1 MPATDPRPRTGPRPT
16 TDAGSAAAG
25 SARLVAW
32 DRELRRV
39 HARLRDALQVARE
52 SVEDVAAG
60 GPDAPTRDLLLFCT
74 GFCQALDGHHR
85 SEDDVVLPGLLD
97 AAPELAD
104 VMGQLMRDHSVLSHL
119 LGELQRAV
127 DAGHAAGAHD
137 ANALHRHL
145 DGIEAV
151 METHF
156 RYEEKRLLPALADL
170 ALAASPRAALGPLA

>member
-1 MPATDPRPRTGPRPT
+1 MTDP
-16 TDAGSAAAG
+16 GSAAP
-25 SARLVAW
+25 ARLVAW
-32 DRELRRV
+32 DRELRDV

-85 SEDDVVLPGLLD
+85 GEDDVVFPGLLD

-104 VMGQLMRDHSVLSHL
+104 VVGQLVRDHSVLSHL

-127 DAGHAAGAHD
+127 DAGHAAGALD
-137 ANALHRHL
+137 PDALHRHL

-156 RYEEKRLLPALADL
+156 RYEEKRLLPVLAHL
-170 ALAASPRAALGPLA
+170 ALDATPRAALGPLA